1 MLERLQKYM
10 AKSGVASRRKCEEL
24 IRKGC
29 VKLNGRVVTDM
40 GVKVNPDVDIIQVN
54 GKIIKP
60 QKKKIYILLNK
71 PVGFI
76 TTVKDQFNRPTVMDL
91 IGYQRERLYPVGRLD
106 YDTSGLLILTN
117 DGELTYKLTHPSH
130 EITKTYLATLQ
141 GVPDEEDLRRFRTG
155 LKIDNYV
162 TSPAE
167 ISILKIFNSRSLV
180 EIKIHEG
187 KNRQIRKM
195 CEKIGH
201 PVISLKRIAIGDITL
216 EGLKEG
222 QWRYL
227 SDEEIEYLRKL

>member
-10 AKSGVASRRKCEEL
+10 AKAGVASRRKCEEL

-29 VKLNGRVVTDM
+29 VQLNGRVVTDM
-40 GVKVNPDVDIIQVN
+40 GVKINPDVDVIQVN

-60 QKKKIYILLNK
+60 STRKVYILLNK

-76 TTVKDQFNRPTVMDL
+76 TSVKDQFNRPTVMDL
-91 IGYQRERLYPVGRLD
+91 IGYQGERLYPVGRLD

-130 EITKTYLATLQ
+130 EVTKTYLATLQ
-141 GVPDEEDLRRFRTG
+141 GIPDEEDLRRFKTG

-167 ISILKIFNSRSLV
+167 ISILKTFNNKSLV
-180 EIKIHEG
+180 KIKIHEG

-201 PVISLKRIAIGDITL
+201 PVISLKRIAIGNITL

-222 QWRYL
+222 QWRYMT
-227 SDEEIEYLRKL
+227 DAEVEYLRKL